1 MLVYLIIVQMTMSAA
16 SFAPPVTCAVNGRS
30 LLLLM
35 FAMFV
40 QAVVDWLR
48 TPGISYYIVVL
59 ASFTLFIYL

>member
-1 MLVYLIIVQMTMSAA
+1 MSAA